1 MFVAE
6 QFSDIVANPA
16 LMHDPMYYSVLWT
29 FVGILFIGIVCLI
42 IFMVFYFTRK
52 KTIKT
57 IANLKPIKPM
67 TKDINAIRQKYLLMV
82 DEVEQRF
89 GMRKIRAAKAHQELS
104 LVVRLFYAE
113 ICGFHAEV
121 LTLSDLKRSNNVKL
135 ANLIEKY
142 YPDEFSGLDYNSVL
156 QSSRNAREL
165 IMDNEAISKFQQSI
179 SQITLLPNRGGR
191 R

>member
-67 TKDINAIRQKYLLMV
+67 TKDINAIRQKYLV
-82 DEVEQRF
+82 QQRHI
-89 GMRKIRAAKAHQELS
+89 K
-104 LVVRLFYAE
+104 
-113 ICGFHAEV
+113 
-121 LTLSDLKRSNNVKL
+121 N
-135 ANLIEKY
+135 
-142 YPDEFSGLDYNSVL
+142 
-156 QSSRNAREL
+156 
-165 IMDNEAISKFQQSI
+165 
-179 SQITLLPNRGGR
+179 
-191 R
+191 

>member
-179 SQITLLPNRGGR
+179 SQITPLLNRGGR
-191 R
+191 Q